1 MSALAA
7 FGAWCGQ
14 GGTYPPFGVDSNQLV
29 LAVGAPQAAAVWTY
43 AQYLSVQNSGYLNA
57 LYQLINEAY
66 LNRYYNIGFNSKSI
80 GQPFFWQTMYA
91 LIYEFMQSP
100 MGTTNNMVPTG
111 RWAQSWADPGLVQSV
126 VLAGWG
132 GWQNGDTM
140 FKNVAAVT
148 YDITKN
154 APFSASVTVPSLS
167 ALQAGSYLTQ
177 LFLDPSSQY
186 FLNITGTNGLSAVNF
201 SPGGSNSAWNGSTM
215 DPNGLPLPWGII
227 KSITSTTGQNGMPVS
242 MPVLGNWKTPTPYTS
257 ILCGPDSSYCPA
269 YGQCLAT
276 GSTCPNSTTCS
287 SNQVA
292 CNNSCVPVG
301 QCNAPCLEQ
310 SNTPYWCSQL
320 GQCVA
325 SATACTNPPPPP
337 PPSNGGLG
345 ICPFGWLDCPQFGC
359 LPVLSCPQ
367 PAACASDQIYCPGY
381 GCWTGSV
388 CPSCP
393 SGQTP
398 CATAPGGCIQS
409 GTTCPPPPP
418 PNPSGP
424 SIGVILAIGGGTIV
438 VAAGAYFL
446 IARS

>member
-1 MSALAA
+1 MSSLSA
-7 FGAWCGQ
+7 FQAWCGQ
-14 GGTYPPFGVDSNQLV
+14 GGSWHGTSGQFGYIGS
-29 LAVGAPQAAAVWTY
+29 AQAAAVWAY
-43 AQYLSVQNSGYLNA
+43 AQYLSVQNIGYLNSLYA
-57 LYQLINEAY
+57 LISMAY
-66 LNRYYNIGFNSKSI
+66 WSRDYIGFNSQSI
-80 GQPFFWQTMYA
+80 GRPFFWQTMYA
-91 LIYEFMQSP
+91 VIYEFMQSP

-111 RWAQSWADPGLVQSV
+111 RWAQSWADPGLVQAV

-132 GWQNGDTM
+132 GWQKATSWFTNISS
-140 FKNVAAVT
+140 VT
-148 YDITKN
+148 WDITKN
-154 APFSASVTVPSLS
+154 SPFAASVTIVPTTSQ
-167 ALQAGSYLTQ
+167 LQVGSYLTQ

-186 FLNITGTNGLSAVNF
+186 FLNINALAAINF
-201 SPGGSNSAWNGSTM
+201 SPGGSNTGWNGSTI

-227 KSITSTTGQNGMPVS
+227 KSITSTTGQNGTPM

-257 ILCGPDSSYCPA
+257 VLCGPDSSYCPA
-269 YGQCLAT
+269 YSQCLGT
-276 GSTCPNSTTCS
+276 GSACPNSTTCS
-287 SNQVA
+287 SNQVP
-292 CNNSCVPVG
+292 CNNSCVAVG

-310 SNTPYWCSQL
+310 SNTPYWCAQL

-325 SATACTNPPPPP
+325 SASACTSAPPPPP
-337 PPSNGGLG
+337 HGGGGEG

-367 PAACASDQIYCPGY
+367 PATCASDQIYCPGY

-393 SGQTP
+393 TGQTP

-418 PNPSGP
+418 PPNPNGP